1 MPRKRK
7 TPTPTEVE
15 QEIADLL
22 DSWGEEAY
30 QLIHEGHKQYDAA
43 IRKISGLS
51 PLTANDL
58 FILQD
63 LSAKVKYNHYK
74 KYKTLKTKL
83 KKAQEHNKSTPVVLE
98 SSRDEVTQSKSSQI
112 TVGSSRRE
120 LEQRDMGPKKST
132 MKELV
137 PISRRSRSFSVR
149 EDTERGVRD
158 DMREIIR
165 GRRRNKS

>member
-7 TPTPTEVE
+7 TPTPAEVE

-22 DSWGEEAY
+22 ASWGEAY
-30 QLIHEGHKQYDAA
+30 QIIHEGHKQYDAA
-43 IRKISGLS
+43 IRKKSRGLS

-63 LSAKVKYNHYK
+63 LSAKVKYSHYK

-98 SSRDEVTQSKSSQI
+98 SSRHDLTQSKSSQI
-112 TVGSSRRE
+112 TVGSSRLE

-132 MKELV
+132 MKKLA
-137 PISRRSRSFSVR
+137 PISWLELGSM
-149 EDTERGVRD
+149 DTERGVRD

-165 GRRRNKS
+165 SRSRRRNKS

>member
-1 MPRKRK
+1 MPRERK
-7 TPTPTEVE
+7 TPTPAEVE

-43 IRKISGLS
+43 IRKKSRGLS

-63 LSAKVKYNHYK
+63 LSAKVKYDHYK

-83 KKAQEHNKSTPVVLE
+83 KKAQEEHNKSKPVVLE
-98 SSRDEVTQSKSSQI
+98 SSRDEVTQSKSSQMI

-165 GRRRNKS
+165 G